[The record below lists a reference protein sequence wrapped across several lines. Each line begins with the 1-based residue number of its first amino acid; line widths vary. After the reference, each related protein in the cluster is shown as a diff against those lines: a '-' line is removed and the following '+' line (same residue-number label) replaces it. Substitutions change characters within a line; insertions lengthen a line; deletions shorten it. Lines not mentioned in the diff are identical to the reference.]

1 MARRSYT
8 GVFLEKSSNR
18 YRAKH
23 SKISLGTFATEEEA
37 AKAKDLGA
45 LAVQKDTG
53 RKVSTRQL
61 SSGMLLYV
69 FSNLQPA
76 FIFQLHGATR
86 MTCGKT
92 GHRSSVTPRQSNPGY
107 T

>member
-1 MARRSYT
+1 MARREYT
-8 GVFLEKSSNR
+8 GVFLEKSTNR

-53 RKVSTRQL
+53 RKVSTRGAAL
-61 SSGMLLYV
+61 ACCYTCSAT
-69 FSNLQPA
+69 FCQP
-76 FIFQLHGATR
+76 
-86 MTCGKT
+86 
-92 GHRSSVTPRQSNPGY
+92 
-107 T
+107 